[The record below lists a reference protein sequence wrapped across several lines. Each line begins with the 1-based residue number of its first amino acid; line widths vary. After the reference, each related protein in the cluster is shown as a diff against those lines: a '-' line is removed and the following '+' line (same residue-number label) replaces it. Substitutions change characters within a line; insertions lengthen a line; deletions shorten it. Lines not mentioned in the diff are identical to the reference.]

1 MSSQTL
7 PKTIKEQYVNFKKD
21 HPLIAPSIRGF
32 LMTNSARNGYHPAK
46 TQDEWCCAIAHGYT
60 KPEPDFGL
68 MISGSVL
75 LSAFPS
81 SETLGITVGITV
93 EQCLDMGFDPNVIY
107 EKEGTNALHF
117 AIYYGRWETVMRLVT
132 EFGMS
137 LVKND
142 GQGKPSFH
150 YCRDGK
156 FPDDFLFWLKTRSD
170 LDEIIEANLNCDS
183 PIKMEFQRLKAENIS
198 KKLISASEKEKQCK
212 ENEQRSLALKQI
224 KELKEQVKLLETKF
238 VYPKGVVATPAPMA
252 VATLTATPIVAT
264 PVTTPIVATPNVNT
278 PIVTTQIVA
287 TPIVAFSVATPIVA
301 TPAPKEKEK
310 DDSLKLVSLKSTIIT
325 TRSFWGEEKQ
335 VLKWFDQLL
344 CIIESKDDVDEI
356 KIKKIRSSFNTV
368 LMFTD
373 NTKTKKW
380 IQDNQI

>member
-32 LMTNSARNGYHPAK
+32 LMMNSARDGYYPAQ
-46 TQDEWCCAIAHGYT
+46 TQEQWCSAIAHGYT

-68 MISGSVL
+68 IIPGSVL
-75 LSAFPS
+75 LSAFQ
-81 SETLGITVGITV
+81 SETGITVGR
-93 EQCLDMGFDPNVIY
+93 CLDMGFDPNVIY
-107 EKEGTNALHF
+107 EKKGTNALHF
-117 AIYYGRWETVMRLVT
+117 AIYYGLWDTVMRLVT

-150 YCRDGK
+150 YCLDRN

-183 PIKMEFQRLKAENIS
+183 PIKMEFQHLKVENIS

-212 ENEQRSLALKQI
+212 ENEQRSLALKQLALKQI
-224 KELKEQVKLLETKF
+224 QELKEQVRLLETTF

-252 VATLTATPIVAT
+252 VATLT
-264 PVTTPIVATPNVNT
+264 
-278 PIVTTQIVA
+278 
-287 TPIVAFSVATPIVA
+287 ATPIVA

-325 TRSFWGEEKQ
+325 TRLFWGEEKQ